1 MNENTLKRAKEID
14 RELNDI
20 KNIIERL
27 NSGGF
32 INDRYELE
40 LTTNCT
46 NKNVPVSADLKRVII
61 ALTLSDFSSRKE
73 ALEKELEEL

>member
-1 MNENTLKRAKEID
+1 MNENTLKRANEIYH
-14 RELNDI
+14 ELNDI
-20 KNIIERL
+20 RNNIEGL

-40 LTTNCT
+40 LTTDCT
-46 NKNVPVSADLKRVII
+46 NTNILVSADLKRVII
-61 ALTLSDFSSRKE
+61 ALTLSDLSFRKA